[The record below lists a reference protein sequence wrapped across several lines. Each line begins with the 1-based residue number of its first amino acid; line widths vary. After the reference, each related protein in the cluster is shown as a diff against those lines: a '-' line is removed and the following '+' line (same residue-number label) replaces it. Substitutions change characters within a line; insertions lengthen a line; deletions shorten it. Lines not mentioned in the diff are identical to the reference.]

1 MIGVFMLCGGGVH
14 YLILYMNWKRHTEFI
29 ERYIKFARDTAW
41 GGSLGVPE
49 VDTAPAPAPAPAPGA
64 AGAKLTIS
72 YQGETF
78 PVTKDRFI
86 IGRGKQSS
94 DLTIKDPNVSR
105 QHAMIEFSNGQY
117 YIVDMGSTNG
127 VEYNGQRVQR
137 KVISEGDSF
146 RVCDHELKFSFS

>member
-1 MIGVFMLCGGGVH
+1 MPPPPPPAG
-14 YLILYMNWKRHTEFI
+14 
-29 ERYIKFARDTAW
+29 AR
-41 GGSLGVPE
+41 
-49 VDTAPAPAPAPAPGA
+49 PAAALPAPGG

-72 YQGETF
+72 YQGEAF

-105 QHAMIEFSNGQY
+105 QHAMIEFSSGQY